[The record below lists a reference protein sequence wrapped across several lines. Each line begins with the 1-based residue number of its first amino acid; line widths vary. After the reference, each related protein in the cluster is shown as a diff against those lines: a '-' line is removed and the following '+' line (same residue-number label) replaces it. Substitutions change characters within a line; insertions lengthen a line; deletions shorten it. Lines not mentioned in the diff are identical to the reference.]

1 MQLTIGPVLSLLKYS
16 QNKAVN
22 AALGIGALTDASY
35 GTPPLITECKLA
47 VITAPL
53 AD

>member
-22 AALGIGALTDASY
+22 AALGIGHLLMPLMELHS
-35 GTPPLITECKLA
+35 LITECELA